1 MVCVLFAFPVLCEV
15 VVVGG
20 AAECIVVRVVVRD
33 PMEGAGEENVLS
45 TPRAAPT
52 VPVVPSPDDGA
63 WECAA
68 SVDIVAAIDLL
79 PIVGGD
85 CPSSDDR
92 TECLR
97 RLTDDVLS
105 ELPVGTVENDG

>member
-1 MVCVLFAFPVLCEV
+1 MAFPALCEV
-15 VVVGG
+15 VGTGG
-20 AAECIVVRVVVRD
+20 AADCIVVRVVVRD
-33 PMEGAGEENVLS
+33 CTDGAGEENVLS
-45 TPRAAPT
+45 APRAAPT

-68 SVDIVAAIDLL
+68 SVHIVAAIDLL

-92 TECLR
+92 TDCLGR
-97 RLTDDVLS
+97 FTDDVLS